1 MEELYSETFLKAKP
15 PVKWKVI
22 RVLLI
27 ILAAFFVAIG
37 LFFSLLMGTMLV
49 FFVMVILAGIVF
61 YFVPTNKI
69 AYEYIFV
76 DGQIDFDRI
85 LNGSKRKTMQRID
98 MEKMEFCTP
107 ENSHR
112 LEQYKQMPLKD
123 YSSGMSG
130 DSHWIAVVLGEKGVE
145 RIKFTP
151 DEKMLH
157 MMKMK
162 YPSKIVEI

>member
-98 MEKMEFCTP
+98 MEKIAQFIDRVEGIT
-107 ENSHR
+107 E
-112 LEQYKQMPLKD
+112 LQKQFYQHYLSARFDLIIRP
-123 YSSGMSG
+123 
-130 DSHWIAVVLGEKGVE
+130 
-145 RIKFTP
+145 R
-151 DEKMLH
+151 
-157 MMKMK
+157 MKWQ
-162 YPSKIVEI
+162 